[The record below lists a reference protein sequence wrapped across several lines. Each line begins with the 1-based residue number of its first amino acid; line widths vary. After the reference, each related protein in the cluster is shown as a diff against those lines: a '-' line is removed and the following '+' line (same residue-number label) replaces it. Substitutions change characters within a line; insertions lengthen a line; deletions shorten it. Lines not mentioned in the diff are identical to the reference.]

1 MPEILRSNVLN
12 QAAYAIFAAALFG
25 AATPFAKIL
34 LSEVPPV
41 LLAGLLYLGAGLSL
55 MLVYLIRDRSRDS
68 EPPLARSDAPWLAGA
83 VLCGGIVAP
92 ALLMLGLSRIDA
104 SEASLLLNLEGVF
117 TALLAWVAFREH
129 FSVRT
134 IAGMGLIVAGGVILS
149 WPEAGLMFPFGSVAV
164 AAACLFWGI
173 DNNLTQKVS
182 AGNPVFIAAIKG
194 IVAGCVNLSI
204 GMAFG
209 ATFPSFP
216 ILVGA
221 VAVGCLGYGV
231 SLVLF
236 VLSLRHIGTARTGAY
251 FSVAPFVGAAA
262 AIPLLHEPVRIH
274 FVVVAI
280 LMAAGLWLY
289 LTEKHFHDHSHE
301 RIAHSHSHGHGTHHD
316 HEHDSRADKD
326 SPSHTHW
333 HVHEPVTH
341 EHRHYPDIHH
351 RHDH

>member
-1 MPEILRSNVLN
+1 LN
-12 QAAYAIFAAALFG
+12 KAVYAILAAALFG
-25 AATPFAKIL
+25 AATPFAKVL
-34 LSEVPPV
+34 LSEVQPV

-55 MLVYLIRDRSRDS
+55 MLVYLIQDRSRDS
-68 EPPLARSDAPWLAGA
+68 EPPLATTDVPWLAGA
-83 VLCGGIVAP
+83 VLCGGILAP
-92 ALLMLGLSRIDA
+92 VLLMLGLSRIEA
-104 SEASLLLNLEGVF
+104 SAASLLLNLEGVF
-117 TALLAWVAFREH
+117 TALLAWIAFREH

-149 WPEAGLMFPFGSVAV
+149 WSETGFEFPFGSVAV

-204 GMAFG
+204 GMYLG
-209 ATFPSFP
+209 AAFPSLP
-216 ILVGA
+216 VLVGSI
-221 VAVGCLGYGV
+221 AVGCLGYGV

-251 FSVAPFVGAAA
+251 FSVAPFVGAAV
-262 AIPLLHEPVRIH
+262 AIALLHEPIGTN

-280 LMAAGLWLY
+280 LMGAGIWLY

-301 RIAHSHSHGHGTHHD
+301 RIAHSHSHGHGPHHN
-316 HEHDSRADKD
+316 HEHDSYADKD
-326 SPSHTHW
+326 SPLHTHR

-341 EHRHYPDIHH
+341 EHHHYPDIHH